1 MKKLFLI
8 QLSISIGLF
17 AQTTEVI
24 KKTDIYLKP
33 NKNKENIL
41 GKIFPEVSVK
51 KLKKYEM
58 TFHKNHYN

>member
-1 MKKLFLI
+1 MKKLLLI
-8 QLSISIGLF
+8 QLIISIGLF

-41 GKIFPEVSVK
+41 GKYF
-51 KLKKYEM
+51 LK
-58 TFHKNHYN
+58 FL